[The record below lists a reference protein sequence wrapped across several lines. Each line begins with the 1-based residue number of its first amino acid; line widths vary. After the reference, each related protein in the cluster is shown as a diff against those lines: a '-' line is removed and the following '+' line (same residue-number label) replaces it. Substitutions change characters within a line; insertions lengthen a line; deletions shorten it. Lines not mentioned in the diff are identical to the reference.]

1 MKRRIDVLD
10 GLRGLAVLIVFLSHT
25 SGRGQSITPF
35 LKFNG
40 IGHIGV
46 YLFFTLSA
54 FLLSIGILSKP
65 FSFNGVKAFFI
76 KRLLRIAPLY
86 YLVVSGV
93 FFIQI
98 IYDSYSPKYLH
109 VSNGFKGY
117 FEHLYFIRGDG
128 IFWSIVSEIQFYFIV
143 PIIGWFL
150 IRFKQRAVFVLLLMA
165 FLNFVLYLLRHANII
180 DYLYYFSPNTLQR
193 GTFIDVFIPGLI
205 AAYLVQFKKEFL
217 KKNKALIHLIAN
229 FLLFFGGLLTL
240 VLVSENFLGFNRP
253 FYHFRF
259 LSLLFA
265 ISFSLIII
273 SLYMNNNFLNLLF
286 KNSLLQL
293 IGKIGFSFYLIH
305 MAVLE
310 IVNKV
315 SLHNSLKFFISFT
328 LLVIFSFISYN
339 IIEKPSIRLSYRILK
354 KLKLERY

>member
-165 FLNFVLYLLRHANII
+165 FLNFVLYLLKHGNII

-217 KKNKALIHLIAN
+217 KKNKASIHLIAN

-240 VLVSENFLGFNRP
+240 ALVSENFLGFNRP

-354 KLKLERY
+354 KLKRY

>member
-1 MKRRIDVLD
+1 LKRRIDVLD

-165 FLNFVLYLLRHANII
+165 FLNFVLYLLKHGNII

-217 KKNKALIHLIAN
+217 KKNKASIHLIAN

-240 VLVSENFLGFNRP
+240 ALVSENFLGFNRP

-305 MAVLE
+305 MVVLE

-315 SLHNSLKFFISFT
+315 SLHNSLNFFISFT
-328 LLVIFSFISYN
+328 LLVIFSFILYN

>member
-1 MKRRIDVLD
+1 M
-10 GLRGLAVLIVFLSHT
+10 
-25 SGRGQSITPF
+25 
-35 LKFNG
+35 
-40 IGHIGV
+40 
-46 YLFFTLSA
+46 FFTLSA

-98 IYDSYSPKYLH
+98 IYDSYSPRYLH
-109 VSNGFKGY
+109 ISNGFKGY
-117 FEHLYFIRGDG
+117 LEHLYFIRGDG
-128 IFWSIVSEIQFYFIV
+128 IFWSIVSEIQFYFVV

-150 IRFKQRAVFVLLLMA
+150 IRFKQRAVFVLFLIA
-165 FLNFVLYLLRHANII
+165 FLNFILYIMKYANII
-180 DYLYYFSPNTLQR
+180 DYLHYFSPNTLQR

-205 AAYLVQFKKEFL
+205 AAYLVQSKEEFL
-217 KKNKALIHLIAN
+217 KRNKVTIHLLAN
-229 FLLFFGGLLTL
+229 FLLLFGGLLTL

-265 ISFSLIII
+265 MSFSLIII
-273 SLYMNNNFLNLLF
+273 SLYMSNNFLNLLF
-286 KNSLLQL
+286 KNSFLQL
-293 IGKIGFSFYLIH
+293 IGKIGFSFYLTH
-305 MAVLE
+305 MAIFE
-310 IVNKV
+310 IVNKI

-328 LLVIFSFISYN
+328 LLVIVSFILYN
-339 IIEKPSIRLSYRILK
+339 TIEKPSIRLSYWIIK
-354 KLKLERY
+354 KLKLETN